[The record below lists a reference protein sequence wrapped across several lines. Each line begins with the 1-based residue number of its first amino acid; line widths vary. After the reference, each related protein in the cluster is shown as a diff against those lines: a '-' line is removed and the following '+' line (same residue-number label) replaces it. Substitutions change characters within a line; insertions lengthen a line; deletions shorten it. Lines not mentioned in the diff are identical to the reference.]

1 MARIRTVKPEFW
13 TDEDLATVTETARL
27 VAIGLLNLADDE
39 GFFNANIR
47 LIECSLFP
55 LTEPSMSIHEC
66 LKQLVNI
73 GYLEVK
79 NTADGKSYGHVV
91 NFTKHQKVNRPTASK
106 IKHLFTDNNELTDI
120 TEGSLSNH
128 GTFTVGKERKGKEQ
142 GKEQGKDQQRA
153 TKKFELEIQTSGNN
167 NFLVTDDL
175 VSSLKGFYPALDVE
189 QQLRNIAGH
198 FHARPDE
205 LRPRTKITQ
214 FIHSWMQ
221 NRANQV
227 SQGQSEN
234 DDPLGL
240 NDTSWIDDL
249 VFNEDGTVY
258 EKSN

>member
-27 VAIGLLNLADDE
+27 VAIGLLNLSDDE

-55 LTEPSMSIHEC
+55 LTEPSLSIHEC
-66 LKQLVNI
+66 LKQLINI
-73 GYLEVK
+73 GYLDVRT
-79 NTADGKSYGHVV
+79 TADGKSYGHVV

-106 IKHLFTDNNELTDI
+106 IKPLFIDNSELTVL
-120 TEGSLSNH
+120 TEDSLSNH
-128 GTFTVGKERKGKEQ
+128 GSITVGKERKGKEQ
-142 GKEQGKDQQRA
+142 GKEQGKDQQQEI
-153 TKKFELEIQTSGNN
+153 KKFELEIQTTGNS
-167 NFLVTDDL
+167 NFIVTIELVEQ
-175 VSSLKGFYPALDVE
+175 LKGFYPLLDVE

-198 FHARPDE
+198 FSARPDE

-227 SQGQSEN
+227 SNSKNEN

-240 NDTSWIDDL
+240 NDTSWADGL
-249 VFNEDGTVY
+249 VFDDQGGVY